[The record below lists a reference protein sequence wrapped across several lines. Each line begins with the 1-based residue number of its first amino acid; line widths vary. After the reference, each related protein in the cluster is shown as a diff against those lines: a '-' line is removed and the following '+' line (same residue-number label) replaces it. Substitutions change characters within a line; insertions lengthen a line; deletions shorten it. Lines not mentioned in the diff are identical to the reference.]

1 MLLKFKFSYFTNVVK
16 VAVHDLIIFC
26 GLFYE
31 VLGLRVFENVVLRVV
46 MGLGGRN

>member
-1 MLLKFKFSYFTNVVK
+1 MLSKFNFSYFTKIVQ

-31 VLGLRVFENVVLRVV
+31 VLGLRVFENVMLRGVL
-46 MGLGGRN
+46 GPGGRN

>member
-1 MLLKFKFSYFTNVVK
+1 MLPEFNFSY
-16 VAVHDLIIFC
+16 VAKIVQVDVYDLIIFC

-46 MGLGGRN
+46 MGLGWRN

>member
-1 MLLKFKFSYFTNVVK
+1 MLPKFDFSC
-16 VAVHDLIIFC
+16 VAKILQVTVHGLIIFC

-31 VLGLRVFENVVLRVV
+31 VLGLRVV

>member
-1 MLLKFKFSYFTNVVK
+1 MLPKFNFSYFAKTVR

-31 VLGLRVFENVVLRVV
+31 VFGLRVFENVVLRGVL
-46 MGLGGRN
+46 GPGGRN